1 LPLVERSAVR
11 PRVILWDVMD
21 TLVRDPF
28 RDVMPRF
35 FGLSLEEMLRQKHP
49 DAWSRFERGE
59 LSEAS

>member
-1 LPLVERSAVR
+1 
-11 PRVILWDVMD
+11 MD